1 MTGAI
6 EKLRLAFREAV
17 GATGARRRSAMNTI
31 SAYVFRQALG
41 PLLAILGALAAIA
54 ILTQGLNQLD
64 IIVTNRRA
72 GLAFAWV
79 TLLALPQLLSLILPM
94 AVFIA
99 VVYAINRMHNDSE
112 IAVLFGAG
120 VSRGRIARPIVQLAV
135 LAALAHLLVNVVV
148 QPWSFK
154 ERRETFYELRTDL
167 ASSLVQEGS
176 FTFPNQ
182 DLTLYA
188 RERGGG
194 GELRDLLIND
204 ARPDNDIT
212 YTARAGVIVTIEG
225 EPAIV
230 MRDGQ
235 IQRQVE
241 DGSVDVLDF
250 DRYVLQLG
258 VSSFDDGDFFYLKAS
273 DRTLNE
279 LFFPDLTAHYD
290 QRNVNRFL
298 AEAHG
303 RLSAPL
309 LNIALAMIALAGVL
323 GGQFSRRGYGRRIGI
338 AAAIALVVRLSAL
351 ATQTV
356 ATDEPNLNALQ
367 YAVPILVILGAWAA
381 MRGRAPR
388 RKRRELGPSVLAE
401 A

>member
-1 MTGAI
+1 
-6 EKLRLAFREAV
+6 
-17 GATGARRRSAMNTI
+17 MNTI
-31 SAYVFRQALG
+31 STYVFRQALG

-72 GLAFAWV
+72 GFAFAWV

-99 VVYAINRMHNDSE
+99 VVYALNRMNNDSE

-120 VSRGRIARPIVQLAV
+120 MSRGRIARPILQLAV
-135 LAALAHLLVNVVV
+135 AATVVHLAVNVVV

-176 FTFPNQ
+176 FSFPSE

-204 ARPDNDIT
+204 GRPEHDIT

-225 EPAIV
+225 QPAIV

-258 VSSFDDGDFFYLKAS
+258 VASFDDGDFFYLKAS
-273 DRTLNE
+273 DRTLYQ
-279 LFFPDLTAHYD
+279 LFFPDLTSHYD
-290 QRNVNRFL
+290 QRNVDRFL
-298 AEAHG
+298 AEGHG
-303 RLSAPL
+303 RLAAPL

-323 GGQFSRRGYGRRIGI
+323 GGQFSRRGYGRRIMI

-356 ATDEPNLNALQ
+356 ATDEPDLNVLQ
-367 YAVPILVILGAWAA
+367 YTVPIFVIIAAWIA
-381 MRGRAPR
+381 MRGRSPR
-388 RKRRELGPSVLAE
+388 RKRRGLGPSVLAE